1 FPIAG
6 TFVACAAMLLLA
18 TLTLDT
24 PLRAMYLYMALLG
37 GGLGRVMP
45 VIVLAVQNTD
55 EFRHLGVA
63 TSGATMFRSIGG
75 SLCVA

>member
-1 FPIAG
+1 LLATSIGSGRLFTTLGKYRLFPIPG

-37 GGLGRVMP
+37 GGLGQVMP
-45 VIVLAVQNTD
+45 VIVLAVQNTV
-55 EFRHLGVA
+55 EFRH
-63 TSGATMFRSIGG
+63 
-75 SLCVA
+75 